1 MKKLALITALLVA
14 VSPAAA
20 QVTTSNSQQQSVG
33 QGGQSASSQAPT
45 MGAICDEEMTA
56 TFCNVPTGP
65 NTSGYQSSGGSGSSS
80 SAGSVTPSIP
90 PCAAEWPA
98 DELCN

>member
-1 MKKLALITALLVA
+1 MIKLALVAALIVA
-14 VSPAAA
+14 ASPAAA
-20 QVTTSNSQQQSVG
+20 QVTTSNSQQQS
-33 QGGQSASSQAPT
+33 GQSASSQAPT
-45 MGAICDEEMTA
+45 TGVICDEEMTA